1 MQTNVLEYLERG
13 ALARCPDGVAARS
26 DDSTCTYRELADWAR
41 SCAADLCQRVS
52 ATRQPIAVYLPKHW
66 QVIVADLGILYSG
79 NCYSNLDVNSPP
91 QRMRAILD
99 NLQPAAVITSADLLP
114 KLVALGF
121 PLERLVTLA
130 EIQSVAAAIPAEASA
145 AALANRRASAL
156 DTDPVCIINTSG
168 STGIPK
174 SVAMN
179 HRNVIDFI
187 DWTLETFTFGPRDVF
202 GSLSPFYFDIY
213 TLELYV
219 ALATGAS
226 ISIIPDSLAP
236 FPAKL
241 VEHLAKNHV
250 TFLFWVP
257 SVMVNIANMGLLD
270 KFDLSALT
278 RVFFAGEVFPTRQF
292 NLWRRALPQAQFV
305 NLYGPIEIT
314 VDCTYY
320 IIDREFADNE
330 PLPIGIP
337 CRNTEILILDAND
350 RPAGAGQTGELCVR
364 GSSLA
369 MGYWN
374 NPERTAAAFVQNPL
388 NTAYPEMIYRT
399 GDLAS
404 WNERGEIM
412 FAGRKDYQIK
422 HMGYRIEL
430 GEIETAVTSIGE
442 ISAGC
447 VVYNAE
453 QKEITLFYSSEN
465 DLSPGEIRKRLAPA
479 LPGYMLPRVFHRLDV
494 MPLNPNGK
502 IDRHHLHQRLNRR
515 DSRTN
520 TVSAHSH
527 GPLTSDPSPARGEG
541 NSGAKS
547 AGK

>member
-13 ALARCPDGVAARS
+13 ALVRCPNGVAATLE
-26 DDSTCTYRELADWAR
+26 DSACSYNELAVRAR
-41 SCAADLCQRVS
+41 LCAAVLCQRIS
-52 ATRQPIAVYLPKHW
+52 ETRQPIAVYLPKHW

-91 QRMRAILD
+91 QRTQAILD
-99 NLQPAAVITSADLLP
+99 NLRPVAVITSAELLP

-121 PLERLVTLA
+121 PAARLITLEDIAATSLTISA
-130 EIQSVAAAIPAEASA
+130 ETSSS
-145 AALANRRASAL
+145 ALAQRRHRSL

-168 STGIPK
+168 STGVPK
-174 SVAMN
+174 SVVMN

-187 DWTLETFTFGPRDVF
+187 DWTLETFAFGPHDVF

-219 ALATGAS
+219 ALATGAT

-236 FPAKL
+236 FPARL
-241 VEHLAKNHV
+241 VDHLSRHRV

-257 SVMVNIANMGLLD
+257 SVMVHIANLGLLD

-278 RVFFAGEVFPTRQF
+278 RVFFAGEVFPTKQF
-292 NLWRRALPQAQFV
+292 NLWRRHLPQAQFV

-314 VDCTYY
+314 VDCTYF
-320 IIDREFADNE
+320 IVDREFADNE

-337 CRNTEILILDAND
+337 CRNTEILILDDHDKPVAV
-350 RPAGAGQTGELCVR
+350 GQTGELCVR

-388 NTAYPEMIYRT
+388 NASFPEKIYRT

-404 WNERGEIM
+404 WNERGEVL
-412 FAGRKDYQIK
+412 FAGRKDFQIK

-430 GEIETAVTSIGE
+430 GEIETAVTSIQE

-447 VVYNAE
+447 VMYNAE
-453 QKEITLFYSSEN
+453 RKEITLFYSSET
-465 DLSPGEIRKRLAPA
+465 DLAPGEIRKRLAPA
-479 LPGYMLPRVFHRLDV
+479 LPAYMLPKVFHRLDM

-502 IDRHHLHQRLNRR
+502 IDRHHLGQSLNRR
-515 DSRTN
+515 AES
-520 TVSAHSH
+520 SS
-527 GPLTSDPSPARGEG
+527 SS
-541 NSGAKS
+541 
-547 AGK
+547 